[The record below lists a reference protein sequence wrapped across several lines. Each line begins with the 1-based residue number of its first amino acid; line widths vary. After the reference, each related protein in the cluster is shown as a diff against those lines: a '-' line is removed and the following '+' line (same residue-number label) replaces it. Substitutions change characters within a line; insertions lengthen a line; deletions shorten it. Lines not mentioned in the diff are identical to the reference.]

1 MKQLLVTNLYYSV
14 LTFYSK
20 LANLICCHITTEAIA
35 MLNKRDRD
43 SNQRSTSVAAATKLS
58 ATSFAFILISVYAS
72 FLGEEMR
79 VGQLQFSGSEII

>member
-20 LANLICCHITTEAIA
+20 LANLICCHITTEATA
-35 MLNKRDRD
+35 MLNKRDGD